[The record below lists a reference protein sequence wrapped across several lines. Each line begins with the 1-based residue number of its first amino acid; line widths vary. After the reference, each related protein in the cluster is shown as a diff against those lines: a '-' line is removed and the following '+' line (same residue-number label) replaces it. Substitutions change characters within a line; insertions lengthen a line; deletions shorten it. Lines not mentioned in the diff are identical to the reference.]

1 MAQQIIHERNHCPC
15 GPHVLPGWG
24 SPTPMCARARVRA
37 CGRARMRA
45 YMRARG
51 RVCACAH
58 TCACAYPR
66 VYARRRVRMGAC
78 AYMRDYGTVRG
89 GGMRLSDVGSCLVIV
104 AWCNCCMCNY
114 MGMVSRPELYGVVVF
129 AWFMVVSTRRG
140 TLVFATTLGVLE
152 YPDLRTINDALYLS
166 YRKAVSQTES
176 LKPHGARHCP
186 ART

>member
-1 MAQQIIHERNHCPC
+1 MAQQIIHEQNHCPC

-45 YMRARG
+45 YMRACG
-51 RVCACAH
+51 RVWACAH

-78 AYMRDYGTVRG
+78 AYMRGYGAVSG
-89 GGMRLSDVGSCLVIV
+89 GGMRLSDVGSCLAIV

-114 MGMVSRPELYGVVVF
+114 MGMVSRRGLCGLTVFVVV
-129 AWFMVVSTRRG
+129 MVVSTRRG
-140 TLVFATTLGVLE
+140 MLVAAMVYGWLNR
-152 YPDLRTINDALYLS
+152 Y
-166 YRKAVSQTES
+166 
-176 LKPHGARHCP
+176 
-186 ART
+186 